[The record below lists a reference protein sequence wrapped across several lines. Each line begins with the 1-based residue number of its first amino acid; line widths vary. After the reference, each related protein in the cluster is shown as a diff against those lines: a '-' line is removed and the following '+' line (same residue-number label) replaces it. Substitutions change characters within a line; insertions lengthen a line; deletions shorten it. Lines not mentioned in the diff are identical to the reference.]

1 MSRVKNQ
8 KMESRAQANQISV
21 CLLNAHT
28 AMIYRFHFPYKF
40 ESLNKMMRTHWAV
53 RKKRQ
58 EEIMAAVE
66 HAANPPIPKFYG
78 KARLTIIRQWGK
90 RGRAFDPDNLVASC
104 KMLIDCLK
112 EPKGRSN
119 YGLGIIRD
127 DSSADIELLVK
138 QEKSP
143 DGVHRAIII
152 FEGNIIQGETDV

>member
-1 MSRVKNQ
+1 M
-8 KMESRAQANQISV
+8 
-21 CLLNAHT
+21 
-28 AMIYRFHFPYKF
+28 YKIKLEYQF
-40 ESLNKMMRTHWAV
+40 ESLNKIMRMHWAV

-58 EEIMAAVE
+58 EEVWAAIE
-66 HAANPPIPKFYG
+66 YAAPKPLPKFIG
-78 KARLTIIRQWGK
+78 KSRLTITRQWGK

-119 YGLGIIRD
+119 YGLGIIKD

-143 DGVHRAIII
+143 DGVHRAII
-152 FEGNIIQGETDV
+152 EMTQENIDV

>member
-1 MSRVKNQ
+1 MGMKRIIDKDF
-8 KMESRAQANQISV
+8 
-21 CLLNAHT
+21 
-28 AMIYRFHFPYKF
+28 YRIDLEYQF
-40 ESLNKMMRTHWAV
+40 ESLNKMLRMHWAV

-58 EEIMAAVE
+58 EELWAAVE
-66 HAANPPIPKFYG
+66 YAAPRPVPKFQG
-78 KARLTIIRQWGK
+78 RTRLTIIRQWGK

-112 EPKGRSN
+112 EPKGRSAH
-119 YGLGIIRD
+119 GLGIIKD

-152 FEGNIIQGETDV
+152 MSQGDNDV